1 MEVELKTIRNR
12 VIVHARRESTRA
24 CQRISIESG
33 LQRKRSQF
41 VRCANRVPSTSSAEH
56 QAKFRETWIHAALQ
70 CTQNRRCDARRVP
83 VHTHHSAVC
92 LKPEWITQSREE
104 ARLPVV
110 QNDLLGDGGPKLCQD
125 RKSTRL
131 NSSHRCISYA

>member
-12 VIVHARRESTRA
+12 VIVHPRREPTRA
-24 CQRISIESG
+24 CQRISIEPG

-41 VRCANRVPSTSSAEH
+41 IWRANRMPSTSSADH
-56 QAKFRETWIHAALQ
+56 QAKLREAWIHTALQ
-70 CTQNRRCDARRVP
+70 CAQNRRCDAGRVP
-83 VHTHHSAVC
+83 VHTHHRAVC

-110 QNDLLGDGGPKLCQD
+110 KNDLLGDGGPKLC
-125 RKSTRL
+125 
-131 NSSHRCISYA
+131 HR